1 MTKHVPPTHLFANH
15 MCKFRLCLIPPCNA
29 GNRNLLRSVEL
40 KSFVSQMQRLAAQ
53 DVSLAPV
60 SLKKQKSARWVYLLA
75 GSKAEGFWK
84 FTKIKLLSWVGP
96 VLKRLVALS
105 ELRWEALG
113 LTKKTAIVFDLD
125 KAPNQK
131 NKGSFHIVQKLL
143 LHD

>member
-1 MTKHVPPTHLFANH
+1 M
-15 MCKFRLCLIPPCNA
+15 
-29 GNRNLLRSVEL
+29 
-40 KSFVSQMQRLAAQ
+40 
-53 DVSLAPV
+53 
-60 SLKKQKSARWVYLLA
+60 YLLA

-96 VLKRLVALS
+96 VLKHLVALS
-105 ELRWEALG
+105 ELRWEAFG

>member
-1 MTKHVPPTHLFANH
+1 M
-15 MCKFRLCLIPPCNA
+15 
-29 GNRNLLRSVEL
+29 
-40 KSFVSQMQRLAAQ
+40 
-53 DVSLAPV
+53 
-60 SLKKQKSARWVYLLA
+60 YLLA

-131 NKGSFHIVQKLL
+131 K
-143 LHD
+143 